1 MKNANFEIIFIYA
14 NILSNHP
21 NEDKKRKVTTTTC
34 EIRDVVTDSVLST
47 ATITPHHNQVR
58 HPSALPNSPHHNQ
71 VEDRLVARKITFQRA
86 LHNRDTASSFK
97 QQKGKIPFYSRE
109 ERINLWRLFQKN
121 TVQPENGR
129 VRLKSVIA
137 QLYKL
142 PGLTVKDFGT
152 ITESL
157 RRATTRSKSKLRKL
171 SEEEVTKS
179 QEVVENF
186 G

>member
-47 ATITPHHNQVR
+47 ATIT
-58 HPSALPNSPHHNQ
+58 PHHNQ

-152 ITESL
+152 IAESL

-171 SEEEVTKS
+171 SEEEVTES